1 MRYAAILLVNA
12 LISCSSS
19 GTNHHPSNPSDSIPL
34 VLDTPELDEKLALDS
49 IHFRINADTLHT
61 YKEALAHLQ
70 TRRNS
75 WLLSYRSSTSNLAKD
90 SILIMAGLDLENTLV
105 QSLFPFW
112 YGTAW
117 DFNGIS
123 NVPGE
128 GQIACGYFVS
138 TTLKH
143 SGCNLNRYK
152 VAQQSSKKACEIF
165 ALGDSVRR
173 YAPADIEDFKSK
185 NAHLEDGLYCI
196 GLDYHVGYLLKR
208 DDHYFFIHSSYVGID
223 GVSIE
228 PIEEAQAFY
237 SQVYYLSA
245 ITNNTQFVKR
255 WIEGGLMDYR

>member
-19 GTNHHPSNPSDSIPL
+19 GTNHHQSNPSDSTIVVSDIPE
-34 VLDTPELDEKLALDS
+34 VEEELTLDS
-49 IHFRINADTLHT
+49 IKFRIHADTQHT

-70 TRRNS
+70 TRRSS
-75 WLLSYRSSTSNLAKD
+75 WRINYGLSSSIDAKD
-90 SILIMAGLDLENTLV
+90 SILIKAGKDLENTLV

-143 SGCNLNRYK
+143 AGCNLNRYK

-165 ALGDSVRR
+165 ALGDSVHR
-173 YAPADIEDFKSK
+173 YQPIDVEDFKTK
-185 NAHLEDGLYCI
+185 TAHVADGLYCI

-208 DDHYFFIHSSYVGID
+208 DGRYFFIHSSYVGID

-245 ITNNTQFVKR
+245 ITSNKAFVKR

>member
-1 MRYAAILLVNA
+1 MIACY
-12 LISCSSS
+12 SS
-19 GTNHHPSNPSDSIPL
+19 GTNHEVVKAADSIAL
-34 VLDTPELDEKLALDS
+34 VQDVSIDNELITLDS
-49 IHFRINADTLHT
+49 IKYRLNADTQSS
-61 YKEALAHLQ
+61 YMEALVHLES
-70 TRRNS
+70 RRKS
-75 WLLSYRSSTSNLAKD
+75 WLKSYQLSSTKVAKD
-90 SILIMAGLDLENTLV
+90 SILLEAGKDLENTLL

-143 SGCNLNRYK
+143 AGCNLNRYK
-152 VAQQSSKKACEIF
+152 VAQQSSKKACQIF
-165 ALGDSVRR
+165 SLGDSVWRIQPTDVD
-173 YAPADIEDFKSK
+173 AFKRK
-185 NAHLEDGLYCI
+185 TAHFADGLYCI

-208 DDHYFFIHSSYVGID
+208 DGRYFFIHSSYVGID

-228 PIEEAQAFY
+228 PIEESQAFY

-245 ITNNTQFVKR
+245 MTGNKRFVKR
-255 WIEGGLMDYR
+255 WLEGGLMDYR

>member
-1 MRYAAILLVNA
+1 MRYAAIVIIIG
-12 LISCSSS
+12 LISCSSAGS
-19 GTNHHPSNPSDSIPL
+19 KNHPSSPVDSANVVLYASMEDEEPS
-34 VLDTPELDEKLALDS
+34 LDS
-49 IHFRINADTLHT
+49 IKFRINADTQHT
-61 YKEALAHLQ
+61 YKEALVQLQ
-70 TRRNS
+70 ARRNS
-75 WLLSYRSSTSNLAKD
+75 WLASYRLGSGELAKD
-90 SILIMAGLDLENTLV
+90 SILVLAGKDLENTLV

-165 ALGDSVRR
+165 ALGDSVHR
-173 YAPADIEDFKSK
+173 YQPVDVEDFKSK
-185 NAHLEDGLYCI
+185 TAYLADGLYCI

-208 DDHYFFIHSSYVGID
+208 DGRYFFIHSSYVGID

-237 SQVYYLSA
+237 SQVYFLSA
-245 ITNNTQFVKR
+245 ITSNKAFVKR